1 MTKNKDLNS
10 VWKKIQGDLQV
21 QLDAGQYMM
30 LVASGDLMDYENEG
44 EKIKLRLGVASEW
57 HIGMIKRRWGKQIE
71 EAGKRVLGK
80 KCELEFK
87 IREIKP
93 TKEKKLGPLFEEDV
107 RSLAGESSKSRY
119 RGAVRRLR
127 LRPELTFENFAVSS
141 SNEMA
146 HAAAMAVAENP
157 GEAYQLLFLYGGVG
171 VGKTHLMQS
180 VAHKLLQ
187 KNPEEKICL
196 VPAEEFMNE
205 LINSIRKKETMNFKN
220 KYRTVKALLIDD
232 VQFIGGK
239 VTVQEEFFHTFNA
252 IQKEGGQIILTSDLL
267 PGDIQGLED
276 RLRSRFEGGLTV
288 DIQEPTF
295 ELRTAILL
303 IKAKA
308 LGLELPMDIARLVAG
323 KITETRRLEGVL
335 RSILAW
341 THLRK
346 KMIDPEAVK
355 EILGEEFVQE
365 EIRPI
370 GKAVGP
376 GEIIE
381 ATARFYELKPRQITG
396 KKRQRKIVRGRHMTM
411 FLLREDL
418 KMNLEDVG
426 NVLGGRDHTTIMH
439 AVEKIEEACKRDEKL
454 RGELELLRKQIYG

>member
-1 MTKNKDLNS
+1 MKNKDLNS

-30 LVASGDLMDYENEG
+30 FVAQSDLMDYEDEDG
-44 EKIKLRLGVASEW
+44 KIKLCLGVGSEW
-57 HIGMIKRRWGKQIE
+57 HIGMIERRWGKQIE
-71 EAGKRVLGK
+71 EAGERVFGK

-93 TKEKKLGPLFEEDV
+93 TKEKELGPLFAEQATGNKQQAIGEYEE
-107 RSLAGESSKSRY
+107 
-119 RGAVRRLR
+119 AVRRLR

-205 LINSIRKKETMNFKN
+205 LIDSIRKKKTMSFKN

-239 VTVQEEFFHTFNA
+239 NTVQEEFFHTFNA
-252 IQKEGGQIILTSDLL
+252 VQKEGGQIILTSDLL

-308 LGLELPMDIARLVAG
+308 LGLELPMDVARLVAG

-346 KMIDPEAVK
+346 KTISPEAVK

-365 EIRPI
+365 EIKPI
-370 GKAVGP
+370 SKAVRP

-381 ATARFYELKPRQITG
+381 AVARFYELKPRQITG
-396 KKRQRKIVRGRHMTM
+396 KKRQKEIVRGRHMAM

-418 KMNLEDVG
+418 EINLEDVG
-426 NVLGGRDHTTIMH
+426 NMLGGRDHTTIMH
-439 AVEKIEEACKRDEKL
+439 AVEKIGEACKRDEKI

>member
-1 MTKNKDLNS
+1 MKNKDLNS

-30 LVASGDLMDYENEG
+30 FVAQSDLMDYENKDG
-44 EKIKLRLGVASEW
+44 KVKLCLGVASEW
-57 HIGMIKRRWGKQIE
+57 HIGMIKRRWGRQIE
-71 EAGKRVLGK
+71 EAGERVFGG

-87 IREIKP
+87 VREIKP
-93 TKEKKLGPLFEEDV
+93 TKEKELGPLFAKQTTSDKQQTICEYEE
-107 RSLAGESSKSRY
+107 
-119 RGAVRRLR
+119 AVRRLR

-187 KNPEEKICL
+187 KNPDEKICL

-205 LINSIRKKETMNFKN
+205 LIDSIRKKRTMNFKN

-239 VTVQEEFFHTFNA
+239 NTVQEEFFHTFNA

-288 DIQEPTF
+288 DIQEPSF

-308 LGLELPMDIARLVAG
+308 LELELPMDVARLVAG

-346 KMIDPEAVK
+346 KMINPEAVK

-365 EIRPI
+365 EIKPMSKVVR
-370 GKAVGP
+370 P

-381 ATARFYELKPRQITG
+381 AVARFYELKPRQITG
-396 KKRQRKIVRGRHMTM
+396 KKRQKNIVRGRHMVM

-418 KMNLEDVG
+418 KINLEDVG
-426 NVLGGRDHTTIMH
+426 NMLGGRDHTTIMH
-439 AVEKIEEACKRDEKL
+439 AVEKIDEACKTDEKI